1 MKPSVDTIPT
11 FYQNYFL
18 LVKEEQVLDALK
30 NSSNELMVL
39 VQNISEKQSKFSY
52 AEGKWTIKELLVHMM
67 DAERIFAYRALR
79 FSRNDRSS
87 LPGFDEQAYAPES
100 NAGSISLSDLLSH
113 IKNLR
118 QSTIDLFNTFN
129 NDMLLR
135 SGFAN
140 NYEMSVIALGF
151 IIAGHERHHIN
162 IIKERYLAH
171 QKCNKQY

>member
-1 MKPSVDTIPT
+1 MKPTVDTIPT

-18 LVKEEQVLDALK
+18 LVREEQVLDALK

-39 VQNISEKQSKFSY
+39 VQSISEKQSEFSY

-100 NAGSISLSDLLSH
+100 NANNILLSDLILH
-113 IKNLR
+113 IRNLR
-118 QSTIDLFNTFN
+118 QSTIDLFSTFN
-129 NDMLLR
+129 SDMLLR

-140 NYEMSVIALGF
+140 NYEMSVTALGF

-162 IIKERYLAH
+162 IIKERYLA
-171 QKCNKQY
+171 NR